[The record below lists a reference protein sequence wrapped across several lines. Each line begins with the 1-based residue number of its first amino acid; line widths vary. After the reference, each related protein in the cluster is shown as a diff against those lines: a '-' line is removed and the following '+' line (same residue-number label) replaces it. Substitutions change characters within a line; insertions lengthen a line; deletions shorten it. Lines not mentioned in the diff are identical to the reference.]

1 MDRKE
6 LIVLFPI
13 MAVPDKVIA
22 PIKRKMPL
30 SELNSYKQIER
41 VAAAAAIEPVKTQNI
56 LLDH

>member
-1 MDRKE
+1 
-6 LIVLFPI
+6 